1 MGLTETGF
9 GVEIIEREAIKI
21 LYEELNDEII
31 KVQDEW
37 EDRDIEINQLTG
49 EDPITV
55 ELELIEEEN
64 FYYGHRP
71 SLVEAPVDR
80 YPNVCSIAES
90 SDPSENELDQY
101 NNYQVSLAIEIM
113 CKSLYNESEVN
124 RRTVRTAEAVNRV
137 LMRNDTL
144 NGQCEG
150 FDFDPSLVL
159 TNVFIRADHPQGD
172 KDWFWRA
179 ARIDY
184 SITRHADLPEGY

>member
-1 MGLTETGF
+1 MSLTETGF

-21 LYEELNDEII
+21 LYEELNDELIA
-31 KVQDEW
+31 VQDEW

-55 ELELIEEEN
+55 ELELVEEDN

-71 SLVEAPVDR
+71 SLIEAPVDN
-80 YPNVCSIAES
+80 YPNVCAIADS
-90 SDPSENELDQY
+90 SSPSENEMDQF
-101 NNYQVSLAIEIM
+101 NNYEVSLAIEIM

-137 LMRNDTL
+137 LMRNNTL
-144 NGQCEG
+144 NGNCEG
-150 FDFDPSLVL
+150 FDMDPSLVL
-159 TNVFIRADHPQGD
+159 TNVFIRSDHPQGD
-172 KDWFWRA
+172 SDWYWRA

-184 SITRHADLPEGY
+184 FITRHAQLPEGY

>member
-1 MGLTETGF
+1 MSLTESGF
-9 GVEIIEREAIKI
+9 GVELIEREAIKI
-21 LYEELNDEII
+21 LYEELNDELVL
-31 KVQDEW
+31 VQDEW
-37 EDRDIEINQLTG
+37 EERDIEINQLTG

-90 SDPSENELDQY
+90 SEPSEYEMDQF
-101 NNYQVSLAIEIM
+101 NNYQVGLGIEIM

-137 LMRNDTL
+137 LMRNNTL

-150 FDFDPSLVL
+150 FDFDPSLIL
-159 TNVFIRADHPQGD
+159 TNVFVRSDHPQGD
-172 KDWFWRA
+172 KEWYWRA

-184 SITRHADLPEGY
+184 TITRHAQLPECY